1 MMRSYLPVQVPFLA
15 GSAGA
20 VRYYAGAVRYY
31 CDSFTLFGAIYA
43 LQALFMPIAFQYL
56 LSFPLLQDLPQPT
69 LIQLAAQMDDRQ
81 FVRREVV
88 STKEQTRFALG
99 FLLSGRLQ
107 GVDFTVDGRS
117 VGLFF
122 VEPGDY
128 FGELSVVDNK
138 PAAEHVIAVSKSRAL
153 FLEATLSR
161 QLIFEHPS
169 IAQAVMA
176 KLSQRV
182 REVTAQRTLLAL
194 PNPFQRLC
202 VQLLLLARASQSGAM
217 ALEFAPTHQELAIMI
232 NSSRE
237 TVTRAFQTLILRQV
251 IERQGDHLYLR
262 DMQFLS
268 DVGNGRIEPPR

>member
-1 MMRSYLPVQVPFLA
+1 
-15 GSAGA
+15 
-20 VRYYAGAVRYY
+20 
-31 CDSFTLFGAIYA
+31 
-43 LQALFMPIAFQYL
+43 MPIAFQYL
-56 LSFPLLQDLPQPT
+56 LKFPLLQDLPQST
-69 LIQLAAQMDDRQ
+69 LMHLSAQMEDRQ
-81 FVRREVV
+81 YARREVV
-88 STKEQTRFALG
+88 SSKEQTRFALG
-99 FLLSGRLQ
+99 FLLAGRLQ

-138 PAAEHVIAVSKSRAL
+138 PAAEHVIAVSKSRAV
-153 FLEATLSR
+153 FLEVNLAR
-161 QLIFEHPS
+161 QLIFEHAS

-176 KLSQRV
+176 RLSQRV

-202 VQLLLLARASQSGAM
+202 VQLLLLARSSQSGATV
-217 ALEFAPTHQELAIMI
+217 LEFAPTHQELAIMI

-251 IERQGDHLYLR
+251 IERQGDHLYLL
-262 DMQFLS
+262 DTQFLS
-268 DVGNGRIEPPR
+268 DVGNGKAESPK